1 MIKKIGLRQMISG
14 EFTSGL
20 SSAADLT
27 SNSPEVNEGQQ
38 EMHLSPELAADFEL
52 GLESE
57 IGDSCGCGCGHSC
70 SGSSLESVAGSC
82 SGCHHQGSQKWI

>member
-1 MIKKIGLRQMISG
+1 MSKKIGLQHRIAG

-20 SSAADLT
+20 SAVDDLT
-27 SNSPEVNEGQQ
+27 SVLPEVNSGQQ
-38 EMHLSPELAADFEL
+38 DMHISPELAADFEH

-70 SGSSLESVAGSC
+70 SGSGLENAVDSC
-82 SGCHHQGSQKWI
+82 SGCHNHHHG

>member
-1 MIKKIGLRQMISG
+1 MVDKVGLRHRIAG

-20 SSAADLT
+20 SAVDDL
-27 SNSPEVNEGQQ
+27 SSISPEDNEGPQ
-38 EMHLSPELAADFEL
+38 EMCLSPGLAADFEH

-70 SGSSLESVAGSC
+70 SGSSLKNAADSC
-82 SGCHHQGSQKWI
+82 SGCHNHHNG

>member
-1 MIKKIGLRQMISG
+1 MVDKVGLRHRIAG

-20 SSAADLT
+20 GAVDDLT
-27 SNSPEVNEGQQ
+27 SVLSEVNAGQP
-38 EMHLSPELAADFEL
+38 EMHISPELAADFEH

-70 SGSSLESVAGSC
+70 SGSSLENAADSC
-82 SGCHHQGSQKWI
+82 SGCHNHHNG

>member
-1 MIKKIGLRQMISG
+1 MVDKVGLRHRIAS
-14 EFTSGL
+14 EFTSGM
-20 SSAADLT
+20 SAADDLT
-27 SNSPEVNEGQQ
+27 SISPEANAGQQ

-70 SGSSLESVAGSC
+70 TGSSSESVGDSC
-82 SGCHHQGSQKWI
+82 SGCHHHG